1 MPVEAVKEVGT
12 EPLEPTP
19 MEAGEGERER
29 STISF
34 PYNDV
39 DDAVNVAKGVH
50 TVGGSSCQWDQ
61 LAAHLGQTSTSGT
74 FRLRMLA
81 AKIFGVLT
89 YEKNVVTLTPIGT
102 RICDSTQEQSARAEA
117 FLAVPLYKKV
127 YEQFKGNSL
136 PPTSGLEAV
145 MVTLGV
151 SQKQKERARQVF
163 QRSAKQAGFFG
174 YGNDRLVMPS
184 IKASAT
190 APAVTPDLQPD
201 PDKKK
206 KTKEEEDDEELHPFI
221 RGLLKKLP
229 PADSEWPNDKR
240 AKWLQAAVNIFDLM
254 YTESEDDSKRT
265 ITIGFQKDS
274 AKQ

>member
-1 MPVEAVKEVGT
+1 MSQREC
-12 EPLEPTP
+12 TP
-19 MEAGEGERER
+19 SVVRHA
-29 STISF
+29 S
-34 PYNDV
+34 V
-39 DDAVNVAKGVH
+39 
-50 TVGGSSCQWDQ
+50 DQ

-81 AKIFGVLT
+81 AKTFNVLT
-89 YEKNVVTLTPIGT
+89 YEKNIVTLTPIGT
-102 RICDSTQEQSARAEA
+102 RICDSKQEQSARAEA
-117 FLAVPLYKKV
+117 FLAVPLYNKV

-136 PPTSGLEAV
+136 PPTSGLEAA

-151 SQKQKERARQVF
+151 SQKQKDRARQVF

-184 IKASAT
+184 IKASAG
-190 APAVTPDLQPD
+190 APAVTPDVEPE

-206 KTKEEEDDEELHPFI
+206 KTKEEDDEELHPFI

-229 PADSEWPNDKR
+229 PPDSEWPNDKR